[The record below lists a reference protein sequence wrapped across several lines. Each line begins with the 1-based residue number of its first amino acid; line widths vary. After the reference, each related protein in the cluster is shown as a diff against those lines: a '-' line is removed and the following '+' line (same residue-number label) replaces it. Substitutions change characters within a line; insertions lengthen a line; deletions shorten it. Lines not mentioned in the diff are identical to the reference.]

1 MKYYI
6 GLAMGPASTVETGL
20 AVIEDTGKIILI
32 DKLFKVKDIQFFFD
46 NYSSL
51 KNSVI
56 CASLPWDNAMLEGK
70 WRILSK
76 PYQQVTTNKH
86 MPNRENWT
94 QRYTKR
100 GCEYLKELSNKGVD
114 IIRTELY
121 LARQELKLSS
131 YFKERTPADCKFLQN
146 TLKIEL
152 GFEEIPT
159 NMMPASQLEAL
170 VCALIAKKY
179 DTDKEHTKEIF
190 DFCGLKTVI

>member
-20 AVIEDTGKIILI
+20 SVIEDTGKIILI

-100 GCEYLKELSNKGVD
+100 GSEYLKELN
-114 IIRTELY
+114 
-121 LARQELKLSS
+121 
-131 YFKERTPADCKFLQN
+131 
-146 TLKIEL
+146 
-152 GFEEIPT
+152 
-159 NMMPASQLEAL
+159 L
-170 VCALIAKKY
+170 V
-179 DTDKEHTKEIF
+179 
-190 DFCGLKTVI
+190 

>member
-20 AVIEDTGKIILI
+20 AVIEDTEKIILI

-100 GCEYLKELSNKGVD
+100 GCEYLKELNNKGVD
-114 IIRTELY
+114 IVRTELY

-146 TLKIEL
+146 TLKIEH

>member
-6 GLAMGPASTVETGL
+6 GLAMSPASTVETGL

-32 DKLFKVKDIQFFFD
+32 DKLFKVKDLQFFFD

-114 IIRTELY
+114 IVRTELY

-146 TLKIEL
+146 TLKIEH

>member
-6 GLAMGPASTVETGL
+6 GLAMGPSSTVETGL

-146 TLKIEL
+146 TLKIEH

>member
-20 AVIEDTGKIILI
+20 AVIEDTEKIILI
-32 DKLFKVKDIQFFFD
+32 DKLFKVKDIQFFFE

-100 GCEYLKELSNKGVD
+100 GCEYLKELNNKGVD
-114 IIRTELY
+114 IVRTELY

-146 TLKIEL
+146 TLKIEH

>member
-6 GLAMGPASTVETGL
+6 GLALAPASTIESGL

-32 DKLFKVKDIQFFFD
+32 DKLFKVKDIMLFFD

-51 KNSVI
+51 KQSKLCI
-56 CASLPWDNAMLEGK
+56 SLPWDNTMLEGK

-76 PYQQVTTNKH
+76 PYQQVATNKNI
-86 MPNRENWT
+86 PNRENWT

-100 GCEYLKELSNKGVD
+100 GCEYFNELSDRGID

-146 TLKIEL
+146 TLKLEY

-159 NMMPASQLEAL
+159 NMMPAAQLEAI

-179 DTDKEHTKEIF
+179 DTKKEKCKELF
-190 DFCGLKTVI
+190 YFNGLKTVI

>member
-6 GLAMGPASTVETGL
+6 GLSMGPTSTVESGV
-20 AVIEDTGKIILI
+20 AVLDNTGKIILI

-46 NYSSL
+46 NFSSL

-56 CASLPWDNAMLEGK
+56 CISLPWDNSMLEGK

-76 PYQQVTTNKH
+76 PYQQVATNTH
-86 MPNRENWT
+86 IMNRENWT

-100 GCEYLKELSNKGVD
+100 GCEYFKELTERGAE

-121 LARQELKLSS
+121 LARQNLNLGS

-146 TLKIEL
+146 TLKIEH
-152 GFEEIPT
+152 GFDEIPS
-159 NMMPASQLEAL
+159 NMMPAAQLEAL
-170 VCALIAKKY
+170 VCGLIAQKY
-179 DTDKEHTKEIF
+179 DKDKNSAKEVF
-190 DFCGLKTVI
+190 EFNGLKVII